1 MSISGLGS
9 QNAYINAY
17 QSTASTQQSQVRQ
30 HHHHQGDSS
39 SGSTSG
45 TGRTQGAGF
54 MQVFLQ
60 SLASSVTS
68 SGSATSSASSSA
80 TSADASP
87 QGVSADTVAA
97 FSDFMSQLMGAMRS
111 QDSGNAANDADMA
124 DMAGMDM
131 PPPPPPPDDA
141 GMPMSFGDSYGQM
154 AGMGQPPSFQGS
166 DLSPSADGDA
176 YGISNG
182 EGMSTERSGRGR
194 HHGLERAMG
203 GQFASELDALIQQ
216 LSASSTT
223 STTSTDA
230 TTIASTTEASGISS
244 VSTSATSTGSVL
256 ESSFSKL
263 ISALGGQADQNSL
276 KTFLQTL
283 QSNLQSNGGT
293 GNMVNATA

>member
-1 MSISGLGS
+1 MSISGLAS

-68 SGSATSSASSSA
+68 SGSATSSASSRA

-111 QDSGNAANDADMA
+111 QDSGNAASDA

-131 PPPPPPPDDA
+131 PPPPPPDDA

-166 DLSPSADGDA
+166 DLSSSADGDA

>member
-39 SGSTSG
+39 SGSISG

-68 SGSATSSASSSA
+68 TGSSTSSASSSA
-80 TSADASP
+80 TSSDASS

-97 FSDFMSQLMGAMRS
+97 FSDFMSQLIGAMRS
-111 QDSGNAANDADMA
+111 QGSGSTGGDGG
-124 DMAGMDM
+124 MAGMDM
-131 PPPPPPPDDA
+131 PPPPPPDDS
-141 GMPMSFGDSYGQM
+141 GMQMSFNDSYGQM
-154 AGMGQPPSFQGS
+154 SDMGQSSSFQGS
-166 DLSPSADGDA
+166 DMSSRANGDA
-176 YGISNG
+176 YGTSNS

-203 GQFASELDALIQQ
+203 GQFASELDTLIQQ

-223 STTSTDA
+223 ATTDA
-230 TTIASTTEASGISS
+230 NTVASTTDASTVSS
-244 VSTSATSTGSVL
+244 VSTSAASTGSLL

-263 ISALGGQADQNSL
+263 ISALGGQADQTSL
-276 KTFLQTL
+276 NTFLQTL